1 MDAIQQIKELKEKLC
16 AVILAH
22 TYQLP
27 EVQEIADFVGD
38 SLELAKFAEKTDAK
52 IIVLC
57 GVKFMAETAAVIAP
71 DKVILLPDFS
81 AGCPMADM
89 ITAEEVKKLKL
100 KHPNAKVVCYVNST
114 SEVKA
119 ESDVICTSSNA
130 KEIVDG
136 LDCEEIIFIPDKYL
150 GEWVARGSNKNFIF
164 HNGYCSVHQKIIP
177 EKILELKN
185 AHPKAIAMCHPECN
199 EKVKDVCDYV
209 LSTGQM
215 IKMARESAATEF
227 IIATEVGIMRQLETQ
242 NQNKKFYH
250 VSPEIVCKDMKK
262 ITLEKILL
270 ALKNPEKH
278 RVVVPED
285 IAERARESIGRMMG
299 GEFPP
304 FGKGGDYKHYEKK

>member
-1 MDAIQQIKELKEKLC
+1 MDEIQQIKELKEKQG
-16 AVILAH
+16 AIILAH

-27 EVQEIADFVGD
+27 QVQEIADFVGD
-38 SLELAKFAEKTDAK
+38 SLELAKFAAKTDAK
-52 IIVLC
+52 IIVLG

-71 DKVILLPDFS
+71 EKKILLPDFS

-89 ITAEEVKKLKL
+89 INAKEVRELKL
-100 KHPNAKVVCYVNST
+100 KHPKAKVVCYVNST

-119 ESDVICTSSNA
+119 ESDITCTSSNA
-130 KEIVDG
+130 KEIIDK

-150 GEWVARGSNKNFIF
+150 GEWVARNSNKKFIF
-164 HNGYCSVHQKIIP
+164 HNGYCPVHQKIMP

-199 EKVKDVCDYV
+199 EKVKAVCDYV

-215 IKMARESAATEF
+215 IKMARESAITEF
-227 IIATEVGIMRQLETQ
+227 IIATEIGIMHQLKKQ
-242 NQNKKFYH
+242 NYNKKFYH
-250 VSPEIVCKDMKK
+250 ISPEIICEDMKK

-278 RVVVPED
+278 RVAVPEN
-285 IAERARESIGRMMG
+285 IARAARSSIGRMMNL
-299 GEFPP
+299 
-304 FGKGGDYKHYEKK
+304 